1 MTSFFILVTQC
12 FWKKVLIF
20 VFFFPHE
27 VFLFPSGGRRF
38 ITVGSG
44 LENGRGIRE
53 YRNLVGASS
62 VGGHKTEN
70 EILAVLFCP
79 L

>member
-1 MTSFFILVTQC
+1 MFLEEGIDFC
-12 FWKKVLIF
+12 FL
-20 VFFFPHE
+20 FPHE